1 MFRILRLA
9 NADERID
16 RARLKV
22 LWQEVK
28 KSNGRMSSPMW
39 EELRALEKKF
49 KEKPAYSQCQN
60 GTSLRP
66 NDFLVLRQG
75 E

>member
-9 NADERID
+9 NSDERID

-28 KSNGRMSSPMW
+28 ESNGRMSSPMW
-39 EELRALEKKF
+39 EELRKLEKKF
-49 KEKPAYSQCQN
+49 KEKPAYS
-60 GTSLRP
+60 P
-66 NDFLVLRQG
+66 MPKWDD
-75 E
+75 